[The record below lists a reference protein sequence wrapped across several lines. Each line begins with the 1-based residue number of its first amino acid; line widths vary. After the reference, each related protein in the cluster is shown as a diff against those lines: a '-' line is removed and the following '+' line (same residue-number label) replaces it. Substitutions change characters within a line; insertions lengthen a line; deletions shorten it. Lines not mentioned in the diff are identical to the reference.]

1 MDMHN
6 VRQVV
11 RNERGAVLVLSAIL
25 MVVLLGMAAL
35 AIDVGQLYLARQR
48 AQNVCDAAVLAG
60 GKLLTG
66 TEACTGPGDEPATAA
81 NDCKDANN
89 TAVTSWQVQGFTVEF
104 PTTVTFD
111 NGTTATCDLGDAIKV
126 TGYVPVNYAFARIF
140 GLVSKDV
147 HASAT
152 ALLGPAQYIYS
163 TYAVPWAAPIAVLD
177 LGIGETFD
185 VGPVDSWQ
193 TGFVG
198 PGNWLALA
206 FGGDSGVQDY
216 LDRLR
221 MESAPV
227 PLLVGDFVDTTTG
240 GAVGTPDPDN
250 PNAGQSKTYDGL
262 IGTFRTNGTVKDY
275 GRILLEPDV
284 RFQASS
290 LVNAN
295 GYDEYYRTGYNPS
308 AWDTWEATTN
318 AQGLHPASNRIV
330 VLPIADPGRVSG
342 SSDVEI
348 LGFAAFFIERVWD
361 GITPDTDGVV
371 HPRGDLRGRFIQAI
385 TSGSVEEGW
394 DFEGTEKE
402 LVKNSVRDVYLIS

>member
-1 MDMHN
+1 MRN
-6 VRQVV
+6 VRQAV
-11 RNERGAVLVLSAIL
+11 RNEHGAVLVLSVIL
-25 MVVLLGMAAL
+25 MVVLLAMAAL

-66 TEACTGPGDEPATAA
+66 TDDCTGPGDKPAVAA
-81 NDCKDANN
+81 KDCKDANN

-198 PGNWLALA
+198 PGNWLALS
-206 FGGDSGVQDY
+206 FGDDTGMPDY
-216 LDRLR
+216 LRRLR
-221 MESAPV
+221 MESDPV
-227 PLLVGDFVDTTTG
+227 PLSVHDFVGTTTG
-240 GAVGTPDPDN
+240 GAVGTPDPN
-250 PNAGQSKTYDGL
+250 HPEAGQSKTYDGL

-275 GRILLEPDV
+275 GRILLESDP
-284 RFQASS
+284 RFQASH
-290 LVNAN
+290 LDADGD
-295 GYDEYYRTGYNPS
+295 GYDEYYRTGYNPD

-318 AQGLHPASNRIV
+318 AQGLHPATNRIA
-330 VLPIADPGRVSG
+330 VLPVADPGRVSG
-342 SSDVEI
+342 SSTDVEI

-361 GITPDTDGVV
+361 GITPDSDGVV
-371 HPRGDLRGRFIQAI
+371 HPRGDLEGLFIQSVD
-385 TSGSVEEGW
+385 SGSVDQGW
-394 DFEGTEKE
+394 IFEGTESR
-402 LVKNSVRDVYLIS
+402 VKDSVRDVYLIS